1 MIVKNSMGDELYT
14 PPELYKLVKNRALEL
29 FPEYTDSDVVRPFYP
44 GGDFENFNYPD
55 HCIVIDNPPFSIVS
69 YIQNIYNYRN
79 IKYVLFNDARFL
91 RKSQTVGCVLLH
103 SAGIKYINCTK
114 KCVCLGLVTNLFDGL
129 YLDGILYNNIRKL
142 DCCVDNRGVGPMKED
157 HTFVYN
163 TTLLEKYVIP
173 GVSYMIESYIPSY
186 KRGKSSVESEFYI
199 SEQEKNKL
207 QRIKYN
213 YICWR
218 DHKDGYSDTEYLA
231 KQRCLSHC
239 NVYNSVSLP

>member
-231 KQRCLSHC
+231 KQRCISHC